1 MEVNFEYVN
10 PFDEKYDYF
19 MRIEHLGRYYF
30 ASDLLKGARTV
41 LDVACADGY
50 GTKILSQNVSSVV
63 GMDKNE
69 DYLNIARSNN
79 MGDNITYQCINVD
92 EESIMGNY
100 NGIVCFET
108 LEHLENPYLF
118 LKNLYQILDKKGLLI
133 LSVPNS
139 KYEVIE
145 NGKNIDPYHLHVF
158 QYDDLIQKIQETGF
172 FINKVYGQSY
182 INRIVN
188 KEITDYRLTNL
199 EEDARTIAYPNEVDL
214 EKTYSYIFVLQKK
227 D

>member
-10 PFDEKYDYF
+10 PFDEKYDYL

-30 ASDLLKGARTV
+30 ATDLLKGAQTV
-41 LDVACADGY
+41 LDIACADGY
-50 GTKILSQNVSSVV
+50 GTKILSQSVSSVV

-69 DYLNIARSNN
+69 TYLSIARSNN
-79 MGDNITYQCINVD
+79 NGNNITYQCINVD
-92 EESIMGNY
+92 EESIVGNY

-108 LEHLENPYLF
+108 LEHLKYPYLF
-118 LKNLYQILDKKGLLI
+118 LKNLYEILDEKGLLI

-145 NGKNIDPYHLHVF
+145 NGKNLDPYHLHVF
-158 QYDDLIQKIQETGF
+158 NYENLVKRIQSTGF
-172 FINKVYGQSY
+172 IITKIYGQSY

-188 KEITDYRLTNL
+188 KEIFDYQLTNV

-214 EKTYSYIFVLQKK
+214 EKTYSYIFVLQK
-227 D
+227 